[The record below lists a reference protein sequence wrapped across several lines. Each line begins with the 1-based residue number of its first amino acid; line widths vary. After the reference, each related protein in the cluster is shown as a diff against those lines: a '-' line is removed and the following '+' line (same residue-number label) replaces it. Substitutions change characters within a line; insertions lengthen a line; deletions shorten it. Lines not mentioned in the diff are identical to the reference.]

1 MTKFLTS
8 FECSSGKKFFDAE
21 QIENIVVHGG
31 IRDIRDLMY
40 IEVHDLCEP
49 TGMLRIPIAKVR
61 ARRFLDEVAE
71 YLKAHQ
77 TMKRV
82 RVRVQD
88 SGFGFRV
95 GLGGD

>member
-1 MTKFLTS
+1 MTNFLTS
-8 FECSSGKKFFDAE
+8 FRCSSGIKFFDAE

-61 ARRFLDEVAE
+61 AKRFLDEVS
-71 YLKAHQ
+71 KAHQ
-77 TMKRV
+77 IIKRV
-82 RVRVQD
+82 RVRVED
-88 SGFGFRV
+88 FGFRV
-95 GLGGD
+95 SSFGLG